1 MKNPRWINEIPK
13 PIPINERVEITD
25 EMKKEAEEFSK
36 AVETGKIDEWFNKNF
51 ILFDKIR
58 QQRSKKNDILFLE

>member
-13 PIPINERVEITD
+13 PIPINENVEITD

-36 AVETGKIDEWFNKNF
+36 AIETGKINEWF
-51 ILFDKIR
+51 
-58 QQRSKKNDILFLE
+58 KKNKILYCSTNFDTNIY